1 MLRVPMTPEA
11 EARWRAELRL
21 ADAIIETEIIPV
33 DEDIDEYLPKA
44 ESHEAYLRQRGKVL
58 ASEEL
63 HQQAIQRSRDYR
75 KNNLEKCKATQRN
88 WYQRHKDEVARK
100 RKAARLLEQSHGAKE
115 ITDTRIISGREGEV
129 NA

>member
-1 MLRVPMTPEA
+1 
-11 EARWRAELRL
+11 
-21 ADAIIETEIIPV
+21 
-33 DEDIDEYLPKA
+33 
-44 ESHEAYLRQRGKVL
+44 VL

-115 ITDTRIISGREGEV
+115 ITDTRIISGRKGEV